1 MPPRFE
7 QYTTHRQSRR
17 LDDWDYTQ
25 AAAYFVT
32 ICTRDRVCLF
42 GEVETG
48 RMGLNRY
55 GRIAAEEW
63 RRTANLRDSVA
74 LDAFIVM
81 PNHVHGI
88 IVIQTDGNGGP
99 DVLRGDT
106 ARRVATATT
115 TDGAGSSS
123 DRQCGRPQAG
133 SLGTIVGAYKSAVTR
148 CINQHRS
155 VSGESVWQRNYHD
168 HIIRNDEE
176 WRRIRQYIRTNP
188 ARWHCDRLYHSADP

>member
-1 MPPRFE
+1 MPSRFE

-99 DVLRGDT
+99 DVPRGDT
-106 ARRVATATT
+106 ARRVAYCHD
-115 TDGAGSSS
+115 DGW
-123 DRQCGRPQAG
+123 GR
-133 SLGTIVGAYKSAVTR
+133 IVIGPAMWSPTGRVVGH
-148 CINQHRS
+148 HRGRIQIGRHPLHQS
-155 VSGESVWQRNYHD
+155 TPGR
-168 HIIRNDEE
+168 I
-176 WRRIRQYIRTNP
+176 RRIGLAAQLPRP
-188 ARWHCDRLYHSADP
+188 HHPE